1 MNENIKAVIFDLD
14 NTLYDENV
22 YIAEVLDIFSKKYS
36 LNFDK
41 NKFIYNKD
49 LRNKSN
55 DIFSFWLNSI
65 NFYSKEYQ
73 EELFE
78 LYQNISCQLKLYND
92 AKILL
97 DFLYKKGIKIGI
109 LTNGTVKAQKN
120 KIKCLQGILQ
130 Y

>member
-1 MNENIKAVIFDLD
+1 MFFLNENIKAVIFDLD

-55 DIFSFWLNSI
+55 DIFSFW
-65 NFYSKEYQ
+65 
-73 EELFE
+73 
-78 LYQNISCQLKLYND
+78 
-92 AKILL
+92 
-97 DFLYKKGIKIGI
+97 
-109 LTNGTVKAQKN
+109 
-120 KIKCLQGILQ
+120 
-130 Y
+130 

>member
-1 MNENIKAVIFDLD
+1 MFFLNENIKAVIFDLD

-78 LYQNISCQLKLYND
+78 LY
-92 AKILL
+92 
-97 DFLYKKGIKIGI
+97 
-109 LTNGTVKAQKN
+109 
-120 KIKCLQGILQ
+120 
-130 Y
+130 

>member
-1 MNENIKAVIFDLD
+1 MFFLNENIKAVIFDLD

-78 LYQNISCQLKLYND
+78 L
-92 AKILL
+92 
-97 DFLYKKGIKIGI
+97 
-109 LTNGTVKAQKN
+109 
-120 KIKCLQGILQ
+120 
-130 Y
+130 